1 MPLNPTDNE
10 LDRRTIRRIQNLEE
24 RVRDLF
30 TAQQQFVT
38 LLQSQEI
45 MAAISTQLEAIEIT
59 ITSLEN
65 RIGILEDLPDIDA

>member
-24 RVRDLF
+24 RIRDIF

-59 ITSLEN
+59 LTSLEN

>member
-24 RVRDLF
+24 RIRDIF

-45 MAAISTQLEAIEIT
+45 MAAISTQLESIEVT
-59 ITSLEN
+59 LTSLEN

>member
-24 RVRDLF
+24 RIRDIF

-45 MAAISTQLEAIEIT
+45 MAAISTQLEAMEIT
-59 ITSLEN
+59 LTSLEN

>member
-45 MAAISTQLEAIEIT
+45 MAAISTQLEAMEIT